1 MHSKLFETL
10 TQYESIVLV
19 GGGTGGH
26 IQPILSIVS
35 EFRSQNSSQ
44 EFLWIG
50 GKDSQEEAQARENK
64 IPFESIPTLKLTT
77 TKSPKI
83 LLYPLVLLQGILEA
97 RKILLSVMAN
107 EVKPSSQKNN
117 TTGSLYPKGTSKIH
131 FVNQGA
137 RASR

>member
-26 IQPILSIVS
+26 IQPILSIAS
-35 EFRSQNSSQ
+35 EFRNQNSSQ
-44 EFLWIG
+44 AFLWIG

-83 LLYPLVLLQGILEA
+83 LLYPFVLLQGILEA
-97 RKILLSVMAN
+97 RKILRKRIDEYRLIR
-107 EVKPSSQKNN
+107 
-117 TTGSLYPKGTSKIH
+117 GSGVET
-131 FVNQGA
+131 V
-137 RASR
+137 